1 MMKRKGSN
9 KYWTRKDVRSGL
21 EERVRNDL
29 DKRGITYGY
38 ETEKLTYNKE
48 SCKNCGNIISTGRY
62 TPDFVLKCKSG
73 STIYAEIKGRYT
85 SSDRTKMLRVKR
97 DNPNKDIRLVFQR
110 DQFIRKGSTTRNSDW
125 CLKNGFKYHIGETI
139 PQEWINE

>member
-1 MMKRKGSN
+1 MMKKKGSN

-48 SCKNCGNIISTGRY
+48 SCKNCGHIVSTGRY
-62 TPDFVLKCKSG
+62 TPDFVLKLNSG
-73 STIYAEIKGRYT
+73 HVMYLEIKGRFT
-85 SSDRTKMLRVKR
+85 SSDRVKMQRVSR
-97 DNPNKDIRLVFQR
+97 DNPDKDIRLVFQR
-110 DQFIRKGSTTRNSDW
+110 DQFIRKGSKTLYSQWSER
-125 CLKNGFKYHIGETI
+125 NGFKYHIGETI
-139 PQEWINE
+139 PQEWIEE